1 MKQAMTTRR
10 TRTTRPTPSQS
21 NSETSPRTN
30 GEATSRSQ
38 TIREVEPSTD
48 HGFRGYP
55 PPLYAGTRFAL
66 DPRVVLDEIVR
77 CGRGLQIVAD
87 EIGSPD
93 KSRREKAAIAG
104 TRYFFYALGLF
115 HSAGVVLSPLMTLVE
130 PSTSTSPS
138 NVCRD
143 AGIAIERYILDQFGG
158 RSPFGGDTR
167 ELVENLGRCFSML
180 TAGTHL

>member
-1 MKQAMTTRR
+1 MKQAMTTRQ
-10 TRTTRPTPSQS
+10 TRTARPTPNQS
-21 NSETSPRTN
+21 NSETSPRTS
-30 GEATSRSQ
+30 GEETSRSQ
-38 TIREVEPSTD
+38 PIHEVEPSTD

-66 DPRVVLDEIVR
+66 DPRVILDEIVR

-93 KSRREKAAIAG
+93 KARREKAVIAG

-130 PSTSTSPS
+130 PTTSGSRSET
-138 NVCRD
+138 CRS
-143 AGIAIERYILDQFGG
+143 AGIAIERYIIDQFGG
-158 RSPFGGDTR
+158 RSPYGGDTR
-167 ELVENLGRCFSML
+167 DLVESLGRCFSML